1 MTTTPTVDDR
11 HSALALPDLWDA
23 VDTAFASRHL
33 HDVCVTGTVIK
44 LTPGRWYTYG
54 ELAAFGDDGQAAA
67 SLGFSIHHTL
77 MAGIRSELAATGA
90 ALAEGVELRVSG
102 ILESDRRYGRLRL
115 AVQTVDPRI
124 GRSAHAAERQ
134 RLLDELHRTG
144 LLTRQ
149 QRLTVADVPQRI
161 GLISSHTSAGH
172 ADFWHTLRNGGYQ
185 GLIIEDDVP
194 MSGPRTPELVV
205 ASLQRLHHHNDVDV
219 IVIARGGGARADL
232 STWDHPAIAHAIATC
247 ATPVWTALGHTTDTT
262 IADQVAN
269 RHFPTP
275 TSVAEAFVAAHTHR
289 ARNRDEAAREAAAEL
304 EALQAIAAQ
313 RRRTRIAVAAA
324 VVLAIAVAIL
334 VTVLVG
340 VT

>member
-67 SLGFSIHHTL
+67 G
-77 MAGIRSELAATGA
+77 
-90 ALAEGVELRVSG
+90 
-102 ILESDRRYGRLRL
+102 RR
-115 AVQTVDPRI
+115 
-124 GRSAHAAERQ
+124 

-149 QRLTVADVPQRI
+149 QRLTVAEVPERI
-161 GLISSHTSAGH
+161 GLISSHTSAGRV
-172 ADFWHTLRNGGYQ
+172 DFWQTLRTGGYE

-194 MSGPRTPELVV
+194 MSGPRTPELLA

-232 STWDHPAIAHAIATC
+232 STWDHPVIAHAIATC
-247 ATPVWTALGHTTDTT
+247 ATPVWTALGHITDTT
-262 IADQVAN
+262 IADQVAH

-275 TSVAEAFVAAHTHR
+275 TSVGEAFVAAHTHQ
-289 ARNRDEAAREAAAEL
+289 ARNRDEALRAAAAEL
-304 EALQAIAAQ
+304 EARRAIAAQ
-313 RRRTRIAVAAA
+313 RRRTRIAMAAA
-324 VVLAIAVAIL
+324 VVMAIIVATL
-334 VTVLVG
+334 VAVLVG
-340 VT
+340 VA